1 MRMRVR
7 GSSTRVI
14 DGSYGVEMTQK
25 QELFIAEYLI
35 DMNATKAAIR
45 AGYSSKTACEQGSR
59 LLANV
64 QVSAAIAQAQAKR
77 FQKLEITAEKVL
89 QELAK
94 LGFFDPRKLF
104 NADGS
109 PKPLHELD
117 DATASAVAGFEVIEL
132 FEGTGDQKK
141 SVGIMKKF
149 RLADKGQNLERL
161 GRHLKLFTDKVEHS
175 GKLGLTPE
183 FMDSLLGDD

>member
-1 MRMRVR
+1 
-7 GSSTRVI
+7 
-14 DGSYGVEMTQK
+14 MTPK
-25 QELFIAEYLI
+25 QRLFVAEYITDL
-35 DMNATKAAIR
+35 NATRAAER
-45 AGYSSKTACEQGSR
+45 AGYSKKTARQMGQENLSKP
-59 LLANV
+59 V
-64 QVSAAIAQAQAKR
+64 ISEAIAKATAER

-117 DATASAVAGFEVIEL
+117 DATASAVAGFDVIEL

-175 GKLGLTPE
+175 GKLGFTPE